1 MSLTKI
7 FNTYSNPA
15 NGKYVWFGVEE
26 AESVFRLET
35 ISWKELLLLLEAQA
49 VHLPTPKNHF
59 THNIS
64 IDSDVPIVTTGKGPI
79 HFVWRYNAQDEW
91 EDEMM
96 AVHWKVY
103 GFFSQIPAH
112 KQKEIQPC
120 PKCFCDMVLMAEL

>member
-64 IDSDVPIVTTGKGPI
+64 IDSDVPVVPKGPI
-79 HFVWRYNAQDEW
+79 HFVWRYNAQDEQ

-103 GFFSQIPAH
+103 GFFFSN
-112 KQKEIQPC
+112 PC
-120 PKCFCDMVLMAEL
+120 S

>member
-15 NGKYVWFGVEE
+15 NDKYVWLGEE
-26 AESVFRLET
+26 KAESVVRLET

-64 IDSDVPIVTTGKGPI
+64 IDSDVPVVAKGPI
-79 HFVWRYNAQDEW
+79 HFVWRYNAQDEQ

-103 GFFSQIPAH
+103 GFFFSN
-112 KQKEIQPC
+112 PC
-120 PKCFCDMVLMAEL
+120 S